1 MRSVFYV
8 GMDVHKESVRIAVL
22 KGTEKQTVY
31 EATVKNDIPKIT
43 KIVSKYKTQGTVVA
57 GYEAG
62 CMGYTLQRSLTAAKV
77 DCRVIPPNR
86 VERLGSQR
94 IKTDTRDAI
103 LIARMLKNHEGES
116 IYVPAAEDEA
126 ARDFLR
132 CREDLRIELHKT
144 KQQLLKFL
152 LRSGFL
158 YDSGKKPWTK
168 AHRDWMANLEFPHE
182 LQKEAYTQYYC
193 SIVEIENRIERMEA
207 KIVEVAE
214 SEAYRERV
222 SYLRCFKGIDYIT
235 ALAFVCEIG
244 DFRRFGSAASFMA
257 YLGLVPSEKSSGSK
271 RRQGGITKTGNT
283 HLRRLLVE
291 SSWHY
296 RYRGAASAALQARRT
311 GVDEN
316 IITYADKA
324 LHRLQAKFAHL
335 LFKGKSSKTAVTAV
349 ARELAG
355 FIWGSMVGLYS

>member
-1 MRSVFYV
+1 MKSVFYV

-43 KIVSKYKTQGTVVA
+43 KIVSGYKAKGNVVA

-62 CMGYTLQRSLTAAKV
+62 CMGYTLQRSLAAASV

-86 VERLGSQR
+86 IERLGSQR

-116 IYVPAAEDEA
+116 IYVPTTDDES
-126 ARDFLR
+126 ARDLLR
-132 CREDLRIELHKT
+132 CREDLRIELHKA
-144 KQQLLKFL
+144 KQQLQKML
-152 LRSGFL
+152 LRSGFI
-158 YDSGKKPWTK
+158 YDGEKKLWTK
-168 AHRDWMANLEFPHE
+168 AHREWMAKLKFRHE
-182 LQKEAYTQYYC
+182 LQKETVTQYYC
-193 SIVEIENRIERMEA
+193 HIVEIENRIVRIDA
-207 KIVEVAE
+207 KAIEVAE
-214 SEAYRERV
+214 SEVYRERV

-257 YLGLVPSEKSSGSK
+257 YLGLVPSEQSSGPK

-296 RYRGAASAALQARRT
+296 RYRGSASAALQARRS

-324 LHRLQAKFAHL
+324 LHRLQSKFAHL